1 MLKDLKGV
9 INNSI
14 IIVEDSSNP
23 LMSMDISYIKKINK
37 EISALNSILEKI
49 DLTNTYR
56 TFRPKA
62 TEYTFFSIARGTFSK
77 INHIVWSQNKS

>member
-9 INNSI
+9 MNNST

-37 EISALNSILEKI
+37 ETSALNSILEKI
-49 DLTNTYR
+49 DNKYLTGHSVQKQQNTHSFPLHVER
-56 TFRPKA
+56 FPR
-62 TEYTFFSIARGTFSK
+62 
-77 INHIVWSQNKS
+77 

>member
-9 INNSI
+9 INNSTI
-14 IIVEDSSNP
+14 IIEDSSNP
-23 LMSMDISYIKKINK
+23 LMSMDISQIKKINK
-37 EISALNSILEKI
+37 ETSALNSILEKI

-62 TEYTFFSIARGTFSK
+62 TEYTFFSIACGTFSK
-77 INHIVWSQNKS
+77 INHIV

>member
-9 INNSI
+9 INNST

-37 EISALNSILEKI
+37 ETSALNSILEKI

-56 TFRPKA
+56 TFPPKA

-77 INHIVWSQNKS
+77 INHMV

>member
-9 INNSI
+9 INNST

-56 TFRPKA
+56 TFCPKA

-77 INHIVWSQNKS
+77 INHIV

>member
-49 DLTNTYR
+49 GLTNTYR

-77 INHIVWSQNKS
+77 INHIV

>member
-77 INHIVWSQNKS
+77 INHIV